1 MADAYRHVRQDEIQA
16 GYFMFLAT
24 GVYYSHTGIQ
34 GLLYSAAVDNNNW
47 IFSGTNCAYSQ
58 VYDAATSRINNRVTA
73 SAGGATGTLRK
84 RVLLPRG
91 YGYPKQDVGL
101 MVWTRSGAN
110 LPTAQVLTMLFNGS
124 ADPGINSSNIAP
136 TLPNTY
142 EQTFWIYTG
151 FYVSGDFVTLEMDC
165 TLANNGDWVEIG
177 DLELMYYSGRG
188 NV

>member
-34 GLLYSAAVDNNNW
+34 GLMYSAPTDNNNW
-47 IFSGTNCAYSQ
+47 VFSGSSSAYSQ
-58 VYDAATSRINNRVTA
+58 EYDAATSRINNRVTA
-73 SAGGATGTLRK
+73 TAGGGTGTLRK

-91 YGYPKQDVGL
+91 YGYPPYVGL
-101 MVWTRSGAN
+101 MVWTRSGSN
-110 LPTAQVLTMLFNGS
+110 LPTVQTLTMLFNGS
-124 ADPGINSSNIAP
+124 ADPGINASNIAP
-136 TLPNTY
+136 ALPSTY

-151 FYVSGDFVTLEMDC
+151 NYVSGDFVTLQMDF
-165 TLANNGDWVEIG
+165 TLASNGDWCEIG
-177 DLELMYYSGRG
+177 DLELLYYSGRG